1 VLSKNINVFV
11 YNIYVRYQGVCNV
24 SDEEEKRRKREK
36 GSMQKTEDDN
46 GGKGIYNQRIYRTK
60 SKRDGTKPIWPDL
73 EHCHTDN
80 VLLGVLN
87 SLHLV

>member
-1 VLSKNINVFV
+1 MLSKNINVFV

-46 GGKGIYNQRIYRTK
+46 GGKGIYNQRIY
-60 SKRDGTKPIWPDL
+60 
-73 EHCHTDN
+73 
-80 VLLGVLN
+80 
-87 SLHLV
+87 